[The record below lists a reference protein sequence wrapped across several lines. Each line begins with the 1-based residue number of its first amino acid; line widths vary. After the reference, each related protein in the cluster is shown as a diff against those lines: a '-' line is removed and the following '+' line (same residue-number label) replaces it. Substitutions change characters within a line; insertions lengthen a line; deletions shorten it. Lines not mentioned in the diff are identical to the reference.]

1 MTAAEYLA
9 GEFSNAD
16 LDALADAGQRLL
28 GQPAPFSSDAEN
40 DADIFSSDMKTTDS
54 ENLKDE
60 VKTNEQCEPALT
72 HKRADLE
79 ALADEVEH
87 AAKRGDFERAE
98 QKRRE
103 LKKALDQHERGRT
116 QWFEWHRNPEKQT
129 DEIESLAAHWLELV
143 REFINAARDQRK
155 RALVRKGERLI
166 NRINEL
172 AHDCYDLQQE
182 LQQSA

>member
-1 MTAAEYLA
+1 
-9 GEFSNAD
+9 
-16 LDALADAGQRLL
+16 
-28 GQPAPFSSDAEN
+28 
-40 DADIFSSDMKTTDS
+40 MKTTDS

-60 VKTNEQCEPALT
+60 VKTNEQREPVLT
-72 HKRADLE
+72 HKRTDLE
-79 ALADEVEH
+79 ALAEEVEH

-116 QWFEWHRNPEKQT
+116 QWLEWHRNPQKQT
-129 DEIESLAAHWLELV
+129 DEIESLAARWLELV
-143 REFINAARDQRK
+143 GEFINAARDRRK

-166 NRINEL
+166 NRINKL
-172 AHDCYDLQQE
+172 ADDCHDVHKE

>member
-1 MTAAEYLA
+1 L
-9 GEFSNAD
+9 
-16 LDALADAGQRLL
+16 
-28 GQPAPFSSDAEN
+28 FSSSDIEN

-143 REFINAARDQRK
+143 SEFINAARDQRK

-166 NRINEL
+166 NRINEP
-172 AHDCYDLQQE
+172 AHDSHDLQQE